1 LKTDYIKILVSGN
14 DLGKRIDVIL
24 SKNLEDISRSRIQ
37 NLILEGKVSCNNQ
50 VIKNRSLIIK
60 EVGYLEINVPEP
72 LETSIKPQK
81 IKLNILYEDED
92 LIVINKDAGLVVH
105 PGSGNF
111 DNTLVNGLVF
121 HCKNS
126 LSGIGGVLRPGIVH
140 RIDKMTSGVMVIAK
154 NDITHN
160 QLSKQ
165 FKDRTIERKYICL
178 TWNNL
183 NLLKGQIDKNIKRS
197 KVNRKKMTICS
208 KNEGKVAITEY
219 ELKEKFN
226 FKNLSLCLYEC
237 KLQTGRTHQIRVH
250 FHYMKAPLIGDNVY
264 KKNFDT
270 LNLPQIIR
278 KNIEKNFI
286 LPKRQ
291 ALHAKTIGFFHPKK
305 KKFMLFKSEIP
316 NDISS
321 LLKNLND
328 YN

>member
-1 LKTDYIKILVSGN
+1 MVSGN

>member
-1 LKTDYIKILVSGN
+1 MVSGN
-14 DLGKRIDVIL
+14 DLGKRIDVVL

-37 NLILEGKVSCNNQ
+37 NLMLEGRVSYNNKVL
-50 VIKNRSLIIK
+50 KNRSLIIK
-60 EVGYLEINVPEP
+60 EVGYLEINIPEP

-81 IKLNILYEDED
+81 IKLNIIYEDED
-92 LIVINKDAGLVVH
+92 LILLNKEAGLVVH
-105 PGSGNF
+105 PGSGNL

-160 QLSKQ
+160 QLSEQ
-165 FKDRTIERKYICL
+165 FKNRTIERKYICL

-197 KVNRKKMTICS
+197 KANRKKMTICA

-219 ELKEKFN
+219 ELKKRFN

-270 LNLPQIIR
+270 LNLPQVIR
-278 KNIEKNFI
+278 KNIEKKFI
-286 LPKRQ
+286 LLKRQ

-316 NDISS
+316 NDISG
-321 LLKNLND
+321 LLKNLNN